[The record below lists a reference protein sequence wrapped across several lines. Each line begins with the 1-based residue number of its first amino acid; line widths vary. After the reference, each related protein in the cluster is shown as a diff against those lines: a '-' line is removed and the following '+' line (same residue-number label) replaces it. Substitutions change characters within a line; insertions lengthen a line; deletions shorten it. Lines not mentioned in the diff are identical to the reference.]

1 MKIERI
7 KDLAEALN
15 IFVGELKEVEVTGHQ
30 MNIIGELNNEFKEN
44 WDYLKNLIEIPTVST
59 TVETVDEEPEE
70 EATHKL
76 HEISSFRYN
85 GDNKFI
91 SARIDTPMVD
101 TEYTVHPTIDY
112 LRFSKNSDCQTLVN
126 GAWVPITPIIVK
138 KTPIK
143 GKGREKIGS
152 MIYVRNNRFVLARLM
167 LETFVG
173 LPCDEKYYE
182 ESMKYFPPFFKDGD
196 PTNCKLSNLAWGY
209 VKDRDVKELKPQTD
223 EGFKQHPRYPN
234 IRMNEK
240 GEVQRNMYGT
250 WIESSIYK
258 NGRAYTIPINSKLQ
272 ISLGKLMLETF
283 VGLPKGVKLSEFK
296 GLSVTHKDGCLGNF
310 ELSNLE
316 WANKSEIKVGK
327 GTTKASKKTD
337 KNDKGNTLKAEGDVI
352 NGNKA
357 IIDILEQTKDL
368 TLAETLLRKKAENKI
383 TFTQDDRFVA
393 VLTCIP
399 ALKNKRN
406 FTTRTGVNIN
416 GPAVMEMIHKK
427 FGKQYVN
434 KLLLNQ
440 VQNKTIHKNLCDLV
454 F

>member
-1 MKIERI
+1 
-7 KDLAEALN
+7 
-15 IFVGELKEVEVTGHQ
+15 
-30 MNIIGELNNEFKEN
+30 
-44 WDYLKNLIEIPTVST
+44 
-59 TVETVDEEPEE
+59 
-70 EATHKL
+70 
-76 HEISSFRYN
+76 
-85 GDNKFI
+85 
-91 SARIDTPMVD
+91 
-101 TEYTVHPTIDY
+101 
-112 LRFSKNSDCQTLVN
+112 
-126 GAWVPITPIIVK
+126 
-138 KTPIK
+138 
-143 GKGREKIGS
+143 
-152 MIYVRNNRFVLARLM
+152 
-167 LETFVG
+167 
-173 LPCDEKYYE
+173 
-182 ESMKYFPPFFKDGD
+182 
-196 PTNCKLSNLAWGY
+196 
-209 VKDRDVKELKPQTD
+209 
-223 EGFKQHPRYPN
+223 
-234 IRMNEK
+234 
-240 GEVQRNMYGT
+240 
-250 WIESSIYK
+250 
-258 NGRAYTIPINSKLQ
+258 
-272 ISLGKLMLETF
+272 MLETF

-296 GLSVTHKDGCLGNF
+296 GLSVTHKDGNLANF

-368 TLAETLLRKKAENKI
+368 TLAETLLKKKAENKI

-406 FTTRTGVNIN
+406 FATRTGVNIN